1 MSIYLTPLLEYSR
14 VTKEDNTM
22 KKEKRFVKPEAEIVE
37 FYNDDIIL
45 TSGEGD
51 VGGINYPWWNGDED
65 LPSDTEEF

>member
-1 MSIYLTPLLEYSR
+1 
-14 VTKEDNTM
+14 M
-22 KKEKRFVKPEAEIVE
+22 KKEKRFVKPEAELIE
-37 FYNDDIIL
+37 FFNEDIIL